1 MSSLRTVIRHVKAT
15 STKDSSRYLISLLVK
30 SGVAPHREGITAI
43 SSSHVLLNVSS
54 RAQGGAANKSVEML
68 LARTLSLP
76 KSHVR
81 LIKGLTS
88 REKVAEVSMS
98 MQQSP
103 EETVEWLQETFT
115 ENVMSPKKEEMKDD
129 G

>member
-1 MSSLRTVIRHVKAT
+1 MSSLRTIIRHVKAT

-30 SGVAPHREGITAI
+30 PGVAPHRQGITAI
-43 SSSHVLLNVSS
+43 SSSHVLINVSS

-68 LARTLSLP
+68 LARMLSLP

-98 MQQSP
+98 MQKSP
-103 EETVEWLQETFT
+103 EETVEWLHESLMG
-115 ENVMSPKKEEMKDD
+115 NVMPSKKEEIEDD
-129 G
+129 V